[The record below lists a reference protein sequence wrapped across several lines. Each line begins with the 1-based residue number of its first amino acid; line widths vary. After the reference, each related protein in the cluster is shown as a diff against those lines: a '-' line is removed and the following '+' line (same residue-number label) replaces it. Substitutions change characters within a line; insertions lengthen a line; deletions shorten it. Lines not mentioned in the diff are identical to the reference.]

1 MQSQTRSSGIK
12 LLEVYGVSKSLDPNI
27 QSDNKILDP

>member
-12 LLEVYGVSKSLDPNI
+12 LLEVHAMSKSLDPNI
-27 QSDNKILDP
+27 HPEK